1 MTHPMKQLTVS
12 LLILTALTGCSD
24 ENSKARGQF
33 IAGCIQ
39 GGAEKSVC
47 ACAFEKLGEQYT
59 PTELDALSDTTQ
71 IPSEDKFR
79 FVVQSLLQCRSE

>member
-1 MTHPMKQLTVS
+1 MKQLTVI
-12 LLILTALTGCSD
+12 LLLLTALAGCSD

-33 IAGCIQ
+33 IAGCMH

-47 ACAFEKLGEQYT
+47 ACAFEKLEEKYT
-59 PTELDALSDTTQ
+59 PAELDALSDTSQ